1 MATDEKAGGVH
12 IGDVGGSIQ
21 GAIIAGRDI
30 IISEREPPERPQ
42 PQAPE
47 PVGADEYNIA
57 TVRKLLLAAFT
68 DRTLPRFCQ
77 DRPTFRPILADLG
90 PGHGLN
96 DMVDRVIEYCET
108 RVLTGELLLEVKNEN
123 PRMYARFESQL

>member
-1 MATDEKAGGVH
+1 MAADEKPGGVN

-21 GAIIAGRDI
+21 GAIIAGRDV
-30 IISEREPPERPQ
+30 IISDREPPEHAQ
-42 PQAPE
+42 PQAPD

-68 DRTLPRFCQ
+68 TRTLPRFCQ
-77 DRPTFRPILADLG
+77 DRPTFRPILADLS
-90 PGHGLN
+90 PDHGLN
-96 DMVDRVIEYCET
+96 EMVDRVIDYCET
-108 RVLTGELLLEVKNEN
+108 RVRTGELLLEVKNEN